1 MLNLK
6 TSISDMDELSLGAYY
21 NLSKAGIKTLEQIA
35 NMTDFELL
43 SVKGIGNWALS
54 RIRHAV
60 KMCQFRAGLI
70 AEKLEEAGYATD
82 EAIMAMSIE
91 DILAV
96 KSLHMD
102 EIGYILLFQRD
113 MGGKYT
119 PLPTG

>member
-1 MLNLK
+1 
-6 TSISDMDELSLGAYY
+6 
-21 NLSKAGIKTLEQIA
+21 
-35 NMTDFELL
+35 
-43 SVKGIGNWALS
+43 
-54 RIRHAV
+54 
-60 KMCQFRAGLI
+60 MCQFRAGLI